1 MNINIKNNKKLT
13 LVLAIVL
20 TVIAIFLVKK
30 EFFTE
35 LNKPQTPQKLSGKN
49 SIKSMKINQGSE
61 NYDVEVTYY
70 FNGLPKNTLIAV
82 LTNDDKSQGMSSGLS
97 SQEAKIGLNTVKLE
111 VRRPITPMSPA
122 ISTKVIANL
131 GYPNIEASLVE
142 NFTIEWP
149 DLFSY
154 HQAKELKKKSPD
166 ELYKL
171 AVQYIDSEN
180 ASNLGLAKS
189 YLEKIVIKNPLY
201 VDAYPEFARIVMRNN
216 WSMEGLSQAE
226 QHLNTGLAIN
236 KNHVN
241 SHILLGY
248 VYTNQDKLKAAEDE
262 FMEAQ
267 KIGTDNLWLWTNW
280 GDLWMRK
287 KNLDKAAEMYQK
299 AIASERTTNS
309 YDRARL
315 EAYKNLT
322 KIYISENDLVSAN
335 KLLAQRE
342 NEYQI
347 YPCFYSEH
355 AKFEI
360 NHQFNID
367 NAIELAQ
374 TAIDKGCK
382 TDFSRNT
389 LGIAYYLAWNKSDA
403 ERKNAYIGLAR
414 TFFPEGPQL
423 YLELSKNKNTLGA
436 LKSLVKIKN
445 NIDSKSPENHTAL
458 SIALMNNDF
467 ISAKRLINLGAS
479 LTERVG
485 RENFPIA
492 FIPIFNQSTEGMLVI
507 LSSTIKINEIKYNGQ
522 SALDFAKNFSNQE
535 VIRMLEV
542 QINLTT

>member
-1 MNINIKNNKKLT
+1 MSIKKNKQLT
-13 LVLAIVL
+13 FILAIALMVLAI
-20 TVIAIFLVKK
+20 FLLKK
-30 EFFTE
+30 EFFTA
-35 LNKPQTPQKLSGKN
+35 LDIPHPPQILAGKN
-49 SIKSMKINQGSE
+49 SIKSMEIKQGSE
-61 NYDVEVTYY
+61 NYNVEVTYY

-97 SQEAKIGLNTVKLE
+97 SEEAKIGLNTVKLE
-111 VRRPITPMSPA
+111 VRRPISPMTPA

-131 GYPNIEASLVE
+131 GYPNIEATLVKDL
-142 NFTIEWP
+142 TIEWP

-180 ASNLGLAKS
+180 PDKLGLAKS
-189 YLEKIVIKNPLY
+189 YLEKIIIKNPLY
-201 VDAYPEFARIVMRNN
+201 IDAYPEFARIVMRNN

-248 VYTNQDKLKAAEDE
+248 VYTHQDKLKAAQEE

-267 KIGTDNLWLWTNW
+267 MIGTDNLWLWTNW

-287 KNLDKAAEMYQK
+287 KNLDKASEMYQK

-309 YDRARL
+309 YDRARI

-322 KIYISENDLVSAN
+322 KIYISKNELENAN
-335 KLLAQRE
+335 KLLTQRE

-360 NHQFNID
+360 DQQFNID
-367 NAIELAQ
+367 KAIELAQ
-374 TAIDKGCK
+374 TSIDKGCK
-382 TDFSRNT
+382 ADFSRNT
-389 LGIAYYLAWNKSDA
+389 LGIAYYLAWNISDV
-403 ERKNAYIGLAR
+403 EKKNSYIGLAR

-423 YLELSKNKNTLGA
+423 YLEMSKNENTLGA

-458 SIALMNNDF
+458 SMALMNNDF

-479 LTERVG
+479 LKEKVG

-492 FIPIFNQSTEGMLVI
+492 FIPIVNQSTQGMLVL
-507 LSSTIKINEIKYNGQ
+507 LSSTININEIKYNGQ
-522 SALDFAKNFSNQE
+522 TALDFAKNFPNQE
-535 VIRMLEV
+535 IIRMLEMK
-542 QINLTT
+542 INLTT